1 MFARDSVIPFLRYH
15 FQILFSMIMSQP
27 LQKICRNVYPTSLH
41 LLLEFIIPSPGEEI
55 CQVEFFLVQFY
66 NFNNCFKFY
75 YFVEATWKDFNRGP
89 FEKLKI
95 TSPPAALLVFHFF
108 KPVPSLLLMNNF
120 CTSIPCPAWI
130 LWFQQSKTLLD
141 INCMACIFSRP
152 WQ

>member
-95 TSPPAALLVFHFF
+95 TSPRAALLVFHFF
-108 KPVPSLLLMNNF
+108 KPVPSLLLMKQFLHLHSLPSMNIMVPTIKN
-120 CTSIPCPAWI
+120 S
-130 LWFQQSKTLLD
+130 TLHQLHGLY
-141 INCMACIFSRP
+141 I
-152 WQ
+152 Q